1 VRTERAFITP
11 LYKRTERDYIGR
23 VTEAD
28 KAACAEI
35 ARQWGKDYWDGDRK
49 HGYGGYRYDGRWA
62 PVARAM
68 AETYGLEAG
77 ARVLDVGCGKGYLLY
92 ELTRVVPG
100 IEVIGL
106 DISRYA
112 IEHAKEEVKPFIHEG
127 NATEL
132 PFPDD
137 HVDLV
142 ISIMTLHNLE
152 IFDLA
157 RAFAEIERVGRGEAY
172 FLTESYRNE
181 REKMNLLYWQLTCQ
195 SFFSRAEWLWL
206 FDRWGYRGDYEFFY
220 FE

>member
-1 VRTERAFITP
+1 MRQERSFVRP
-11 LYKRTERDYIGR
+11 LYKRTQRDYVGR

-35 ARQWGKDYWDGDRK
+35 ALKWGRDYWDGDRK

-62 PVARAM
+62 VVARAM
-68 AETYGLEAG
+68 VETYGLGAG
-77 ARVLDVGCGKGYLLY
+77 SRVLDIGCGKGFLLY

-100 IEVIGL
+100 IQVHGL

-112 IEHAKEEVKPFIHEG
+112 LDHAKEEIKPFLVEG
-127 NATEL
+127 SAVAL
-132 PFPDD
+132 PFPD
-137 HVDLV
+137 HSFDLV
-142 ISIMTLHNLE
+142 LSIMTLHNLE
-152 IFDLA
+152 ICDLEH
-157 RAFAEIERVGRGEAY
+157 AFGEIGRVGRGDAY

-195 SFFSRAEWLWL
+195 SFFSRREWLWL
-206 FDRWGYRGDYEFFY
+206 FEKWGYQGDYEFFY